1 MTAALGPPCPR
12 CQDPG
17 VPGARTLISC
27 CFPAQQLVSP
37 GARCGTA
44 LVPTRLEGST
54 GASSW
59 GHPHVPPAPQFL
71 LPHSRGSSHGQS
83 RIIRSA
89 YTEAPYARMMP
100 DSFRL
105 WQRLEAEAGT
115 SLYR

>member
-1 MTAALGPPCPR
+1 M
-12 CQDPG
+12 
-17 VPGARTLISC
+17 
-27 CFPAQQLVSP
+27 
-37 GARCGTA
+37 
-44 LVPTRLEGST
+44 PTRLEGST

-89 YTEAPYARMMP
+89 YAEAPYARMMP